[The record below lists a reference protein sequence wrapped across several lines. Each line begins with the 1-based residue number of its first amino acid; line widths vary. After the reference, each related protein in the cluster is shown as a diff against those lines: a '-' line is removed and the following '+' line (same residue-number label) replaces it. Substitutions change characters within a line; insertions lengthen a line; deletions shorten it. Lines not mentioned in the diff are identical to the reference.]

1 MLNDGNLNAFISTD
15 IMSQKT
21 RVLIILFVSLTHI
34 QLFAQNTVTTEIS
47 DSIRSILVDSVKTQN
62 DLDGTN
68 AAIDSLFVRN
78 EMKERKVV
86 PKMGLLLSRIV
97 TNVKKYAIDMG
108 ALKLTLED
116 KPDFQAMQDR
126 IPELKETVF
135 QLEDLIINKRDVAN
149 YRFLN
154 GVENFMDYFEEEKEY
169 FDEIITA
176 RMNEL
181 IDINDKLDAIRKDS
195 LIQLTLKDSSI
206 LPEISNELVKLQ
218 AEITFVDSSLI
229 AQEVEMAG
237 FQAKI
242 ADLSI
247 QFLNLRQFFRQS
259 ERSIKKRSWD
269 KEINYLWEKR
279 SYTDQPT
286 FAEIF
291 QESIDANFF
300 IFIRYVKLTKT
311 THLLWGAILLLIYFY
326 TRSVISKVKSKKEY
340 ADQILNRVSF
350 LQKHLFVSSTIIVL
364 PFLFVFV
371 RNPTMVYSS
380 LIALLLL
387 LLSFIVLKERL
398 PAPIFRLL
406 LLFFPFYLLG
416 PTFGL
421 TWGENYDERYLHLFT
436 AAAGIVLS
444 LLIFR
449 QVSNNKFLGSDLLRY
464 LAIFLLAFS
473 VFSFGLN
480 TFGRASL
487 AKTYIIAGFS
497 NFYRGLALYIFV
509 QTILKIAYL
518 WLEASKKDTDVLTSF
533 FDFQEI
539 QLRLEGLL
547 SIFAVALWFYGVVY
561 FLGFFTPIL
570 EATKSFLF
578 EPRLLGNLEFQFSTI
593 LLFFAIILVTS
604 FLANNIAYF
613 ASILDKKSAN
623 SRTKRLGSSV
633 LLIRLALII
642 VGFFIALAAA
652 KIPFS
657 EVTIVLGALS
667 VGIGFGLQTIINNL
681 VSGIILAFER
691 PVQIGDDIQIGQQLG
706 TVQEVGI
713 RASKIRAYDGS
724 EIIMPNGD
732 LLSQSL
738 INWTLSDRKRRIE
751 LIIGVAYSSDMKQ
764 VNKLLRQVLDHP
776 QILKSPEPKVLMQN
790 FGDSSVDFRLLFWV
804 DNIDIWLD
812 LRSEVMNAIFE
823 AFKENHIE
831 IPFPQRDLYLKA
843 VPNDLQNIAQAV
855 EVRESIQSPKEFLQ
869 EQKDKEQ
876 ENKKS
881 LED

>member
-1 MLNDGNLNAFISTD
+1 M
-15 IMSQKT
+15 
-21 RVLIILFVSLTHI
+21 
-34 QLFAQNTVTTEIS
+34 
-47 DSIRSILVDSVKTQN
+47 
-62 DLDGTN
+62 
-68 AAIDSLFVRN
+68 
-78 EMKERKVV
+78 
-86 PKMGLLLSRIV
+86 
-97 TNVKKYAIDMG
+97 
-108 ALKLTLED
+108 
-116 KPDFQAMQDR
+116 
-126 IPELKETVF
+126 
-135 QLEDLIINKRDVAN
+135 
-149 YRFLN
+149 
-154 GVENFMDYFEEEKEY
+154 
-169 FDEIITA
+169 
-176 RMNEL
+176 
-181 IDINDKLDAIRKDS
+181 
-195 LIQLTLKDSSI
+195 
-206 LPEISNELVKLQ
+206 
-218 AEITFVDSSLI
+218 
-229 AQEVEMAG
+229 
-237 FQAKI
+237 
-242 ADLSI
+242 
-247 QFLNLRQFFRQS
+247 
-259 ERSIKKRSWD
+259 
-269 KEINYLWEKR
+269 
-279 SYTDQPT
+279 
-286 FAEIF
+286 
-291 QESIDANFF
+291 
-300 IFIRYVKLTKT
+300 
-311 THLLWGAILLLIYFY
+311 
-326 TRSVISKVKSKKEY
+326 
-340 ADQILNRVSF
+340 
-350 LQKHLFVSSTIIVL
+350 
-364 PFLFVFV
+364 
-371 RNPTMVYSS
+371 
-380 LIALLLL
+380 
-387 LLSFIVLKERL
+387 
-398 PAPIFRLL
+398 
-406 LLFFPFYLLG
+406 
-416 PTFGL
+416 
-421 TWGENYDERYLHLFT
+421 
-436 AAAGIVLS
+436 
-444 LLIFR
+444 
-449 QVSNNKFLGSDLLRY
+449 
-464 LAIFLLAFS
+464 
-473 VFSFGLN
+473 FSFGLN